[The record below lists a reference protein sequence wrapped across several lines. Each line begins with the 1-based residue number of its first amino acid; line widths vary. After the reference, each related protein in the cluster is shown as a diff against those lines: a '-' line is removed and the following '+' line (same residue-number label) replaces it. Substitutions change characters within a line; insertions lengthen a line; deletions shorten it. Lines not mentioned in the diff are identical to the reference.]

1 MKQKKELF
9 YVSPTISVVKVY
21 ADYYFCASVNGTTG
35 ASVNGTTGSSL
46 DTSDE
51 EDMGENW

>member
-9 YVSPTISVVKVY
+9 YVSPTISAVKLY
-21 ADYYFCASVNGTTG
+21 SDYYFCASVNGTT
-35 ASVNGTTGSSL
+35 VSSL

-51 EDMGENW
+51 EDMGVNW

>member
-21 ADYYFCASVNGTTG
+21 ADYYFCASVNETT
-35 ASVNGTTGSSL
+35 VSSL
-46 DTSDE
+46 YIIDE
-51 EDMGENW
+51 EDMGVNW

>member
-9 YVSPTISVVKVY
+9 YVSPTISAVKLY
-21 ADYYFCASVNGTTG
+21 ADYYFCASVC
-35 ASVNGTTGSSL
+35 ASVNGTTVSSL

-51 EDMGENW
+51 EDMGVDW

>member
-21 ADYYFCASVNGTTG
+21 ADSYFCESVNGTT
-35 ASVNGTTGSSL
+35 VSSL
-46 DTSDE
+46 DTFDE
-51 EDMGENW
+51 VDMGVNW

>member
-9 YVSPTISVVKVY
+9 YVSPTISVVKAY
-21 ADYYFCASVNGTTG
+21 ADYYFCVSVNETT
-35 ASVNGTTGSSL
+35 VSSL

-51 EDMGENW
+51 EDMGVDW

>member
-9 YVSPTISVVKVY
+9 YVSPTISVVKVD
-21 ADYYFCASVNGTTG
+21 AEDYFCASVNGTT
-35 ASVNGTTGSSL
+35 VSSL

-51 EDMGENW
+51 EDMGVDW

>member
-21 ADYYFCASVNGTTG
+21 ADYYFCASVNGTT
-35 ASVNGTTGSSL
+35 VSSL

-51 EDMGENW
+51 EDMGVNW

>member
-9 YVSPTISVVKVY
+9 YVSPTISVVKLYV
-21 ADYYFCASVNGTTG
+21 DYYYCASVNGRT
-35 ASVNGTTGSSL
+35 VSSL
-46 DTSDE
+46 NTSDE

>member
-9 YVSPTISVVKVY
+9 YVSPTISVVKMY
-21 ADYYFCASVNGTTG
+21 ADYFCASVNGTT
-35 ASVNGTTGSSL
+35 VSSL

-51 EDMGENW
+51 EDMGVNW

>member
-9 YVSPTISVVKVY
+9 YVSPTIRAVKLY
-21 ADYYFCASVNGTTG
+21 SDYYFCASVNGTT
-35 ASVNGTTGSSL
+35 VSSL

-51 EDMGENW
+51 EDMGVNW